1 MIDLQAYRD
10 AMEEAKSKKELKRI
24 YDDLEIESRPIF
36 HQTDRLKDRT
46 LLPLRNEIVNL
57 NRELNERYL
66 HFWDIGDR
74 VGSRYFDSGTV
85 DGFERDGSVR
95 IKDDATGKNYLVVKR
110 IDLHPL
116 DEQPDEQLEQQSNSE
131 EEQIELEE
139 QSDAEERFEIEQQS
153 DSEKQPELEQLTLF

>member
-1 MIDLQAYRD
+1 MAMSDKFVPEIDLQAYRD
-10 AMEEAKSKKELKRI
+10 AMEQAKSNEELKRI

-36 HQTDRLKDRT
+36 YQTDRLQNFA
-46 LLPLRNEIVNL
+46 LLSIRNEIVAL

-74 VGSRYFDSGTV
+74 VGSRYFESGTV
-85 DGFERDGSVR
+85 DSFERDGSVR

-116 DEQPDEQLEQQSNSE
+116 DGQSVLEQEQPVPE
-131 EEQIELEE
+131 EE
-139 QSDAEERFEIEQQS
+139 QSDSER
-153 DSEKQPELEQLTLF
+153 QPELEQLTLF